1 MSSQKTSAR
10 QDFIIRQRY
19 KNTLPPPPF
28 PPKLLD
34 APLPLQAYL
43 SPFSTSQIIR
53 SLPPNMELDA
63 ENGMPLDL
71 SLIEGLFEG
80 DERGL
85 YASGEKLDEEDAVLC
100 VDPDAA
106 HSSANKRA
114 HNENFLRRTEYIST
128 ESSRTKYKS
137 SGISTSQR
145 ERSAYEHL
153 SSLADPEAQV
163 AAIERTFEVANTPL
177 EQMTHPLNRTLTPL
191 ESWPLVSDQ
200 IMAGQQLLHIR
211 FNEPPL
217 SNTNT
222 APSADR
228 DAATNSL
235 LRAAASA
242 SEGEYF
248 GYYAPGSAGGEV
260 RVRVEEGGEAAYRH
274 VRDYKYELIGDCDND
289 IIIIPSPEEK
299 EEKEKVWAYRKYVGK
314 ATLKRSRQLTEAKLG
329 MRRDGVVNG
338 GDPVRINVRWRAVG
352 GGVAAG
358 EEAEGSAMEE

>member
-10 QDFIIRQRY
+10 QDFIVRQRY

-34 APLPLQAYL
+34 APLPLKTYL

-85 YASGEKLDEEDAVLC
+85 YGSGEKLDEEDALLC

-128 ESSRTKYKS
+128 ESSRTKHKS
-137 SGISTSQR
+137 SGIRTSQR
-145 ERSAYEHL
+145 EQNAYEHL

-163 AAIERTFEVANTPL
+163 AAIERTFEVADTPL
-177 EQMTHPLNRTLTPL
+177 EQMTHPLNRTLTAL
-191 ESWPLVSDQ
+191 ESWPIIPDQ
-200 IMAGQQLLHIR
+200 ILSGQQLLHIR

-217 SNTNT
+217 SNTD
-222 APSADR
+222 SV
-228 DAATNSL
+228 TNSL

-242 SEGEYF
+242 SEDEYF
-248 GYYAPGSAGGEV
+248 GYYAPNGGDA
-260 RVRVEEGGEAAYRH
+260 VRVEEGGEAAYRH
-274 VRDYKYELIGDCDND
+274 VRDYKYELIGDCNND
-289 IIIIPSPEEK
+289 IIIIPSEGP
-299 EEKEKVWAYRKYVGK
+299 EKVWAYRKYVGK

-338 GDPVRINVRWRAVG
+338 GDPVRINVRWKGVGVG
-352 GGVAAG
+352 GGATAG
-358 EEAEGSAMEE
+358 EEEALGEDGAQGAGGDEMEE